1 MSDSTPEHEYEVYEM
16 DFGDGDLALTLVLQ
30 IPPFGEVAI
39 TGADTSDLSRAQL
52 LSLASNWAGLWPEI
66 LDRLEAGIVDF
77 DLPRKLENDEF
88 SGLID
93 SVPEEHPMASKADV
107 YLSLEF
113 DEPPHWDFYLR
124 GPRIVH
130 SEPVA

>member
-1 MSDSTPEHEYEVYEM
+1 MSDSAPAHEITEI
-16 DFGDGDLALTLVLQ
+16 DFGDGDLALTIVLP
-30 IPPFGEVAI
+30 IPPFGEAVI
-39 TGADTSDLSRAQL
+39 TGADTSDISRDQL
-52 LSLASNWAGLWPEI
+52 LSLASDWASLWPEI

-77 DLPRKLENDEF
+77 NLPRKLENDEF

-124 GPRIVH
+124 GARIVH